1 MKDSKVYADKVKKLH
16 QALKKA
22 YGKVEPVRYDDPV
35 DALVYAMMS
44 EPISERKAQTAS
56 KRFAEYF
63 VDLNDLRVSRPEEIA
78 EVIGQDSEAIR
89 DMAAAL
95 SQALSSVFNAHHVVT
110 LMELTKLGKRPAKQ
124 ALEDINGITHFAISY
139 CMVTALQ
146 SHAIPLTGRMI
157 DYLKSEEYVHP
168 SATPEVIEGFLSKQI
183 TAKDNYE
190 FYFLLRTECESA
202 ARSRKIKTKTKKKT
216 VKKKVSPKKTTPKK
230 TTQKTAVKK
239 KTVQKKTASAK
250 KKTITKKTVKK
261 KTAKRTKTNK
271 K

>member
-1 MKDSKVYADKVKKLH
+1 MKDSKVYTDKVKKLH

-22 YGKVEPVRYDDPV
+22 YGKVEPVDYDDPV

-44 EPISERKAQTAS
+44 EPITERKAQAAQ

-78 EVIGQDSEAIR
+78 EIVGQDNEAVR

-95 SQALSSVFNAHHVVT
+95 SQALCSVFDKFHVVT

-124 ALEDINGITHFAISY
+124 ALEEIRGITPFAISY
-139 CMVTALQ
+139 CLVTALK
-146 SHAIPLTGRMI
+146 SHAIPLTPTMI

-168 SATPEVIEGFLSKQI
+168 NATPEVIEGFLSKQI
-183 TAKDNYE
+183 AAKDNYE
-190 FYFLLRTECESA
+190 FYFLLRTESESA

-216 VKKKVSPKKTTPKK
+216 TKKKVTKKKVAKKKTTKK
-230 TTQKTAVKK
+230 TAAKK
-239 KTVQKKTASAK
+239 KVTKKKVASAK
-250 KKTITKKTVKK
+250 KKT
-261 KTAKRTKTNK
+261 ARRTKTTK